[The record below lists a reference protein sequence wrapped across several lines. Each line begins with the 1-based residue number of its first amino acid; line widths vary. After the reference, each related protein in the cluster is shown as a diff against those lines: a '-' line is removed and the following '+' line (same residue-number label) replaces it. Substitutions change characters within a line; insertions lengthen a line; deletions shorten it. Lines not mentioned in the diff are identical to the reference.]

1 METDMEKIYRLSILV
16 FLALCGMALTAH
28 SQEQAALTIYVHE
41 SDLNGTMLSGVQVT
55 GTDAAG
61 NDFAGITDSDGVVVI
76 YGEPGTW
83 QFTFSKEGYES
94 ADLNYDVAET
104 EEAAAYLLKETLT
117 QEDSSQDEVA
127 LTVHVHEGDLN
138 GTLLSGVQIV
148 GEDAAGN
155 EFAGVTD
162 SNGAVVIYGP
172 PGTWQFTFFKDG
184 YETLDLSYD
193 VAETEEAAAYL
204 EKTA

>member
-1 METDMEKIYRLSILV
+1 MEKIYRLAILV
-16 FLALCGMALTAH
+16 FLALCGMALTAY
-28 SQEQAALTIYVHE
+28 SQEQVALTIYVHE

-61 NDFAGITDSDGVVVI
+61 NDFVGITDSDGVVVI
-76 YGEPGTW
+76 YGNPGTW
-83 QFTFSKEGYES
+83 QFAFSKEGYES
-94 ADLNYDVAET
+94 VDLNYDVAET
-104 EEAAAYLLKETLT
+104 EEAAAYLDKETLT
-117 QEDSSQDEVA
+117 QEDSSQGEVV
-127 LTVHVHEGDLN
+127 LTVYVHEGDLN
-138 GTLLSGVQIV
+138 GTLLSDVQIV

-162 SNGAVVIYGP
+162 FNGAVVIYGQ
-172 PGTWQFTFFKDG
+172 PGTWQFTFSKED

-193 VAETEEAAAYL
+193 IAETEEAAVYL

>member
-1 METDMEKIYRLSILV
+1 MEIDMEKIYRLAILV
-16 FLALCGMALTAH
+16 FLALCGMALTAY

-41 SDLNGTMLSGVQVT
+41 SDLNGTMLSGVQIT

-61 NDFAGITDSDGVVVI
+61 NEFAGITDSDGAVVV
-76 YGEPGTW
+76 YGNPGTW
-83 QFTFSKEGYES
+83 QFAFSKEGYES
-94 ADLNYDVAET
+94 VDLSYDVAET
-104 EEAAAYLLKETLT
+104 EEAAAYLKKETT
-117 QEDSSQDEVA
+117 SQDEVA
-127 LTVHVHEGDLN
+127 LTVYVHEGNLN
-138 GTLLSGVQIV
+138 GTLLSSVQIV

-162 SNGAVVIYGP
+162 SNGAVVIYGQ
-172 PGTWQFTFFKDG
+172 PGTWQFAFSKEG
-184 YETLDLSYD
+184 YESVDLSYD

>member
-1 METDMEKIYRLSILV
+1 MEIDMEKIYRLVILV
-16 FLALCGMALTAH
+16 FLALCGMALTAY

-41 SDLNGTMLSGVQVT
+41 SDLNGTMLSGVQVV
-55 GTDAAG
+55 GEDAAG

-83 QFTFSKEGYES
+83 QFAFSKEGYES
-94 ADLNYDVAET
+94 VDLSYDVAET
-104 EEAAAYLLKETLT
+104 EEAAAYLQKTT
-117 QEDSSQDEVA
+117 SSLEEVA
-127 LTVHVHEGDLN
+127 LTIYVHEGDLN
-138 GTLLSGVQIV
+138 GTLLSDVQIM

-162 SNGAVVIYGP
+162 SNGAVVIYGQ
-172 PGTWQFTFFKDG
+172 PGTWQFTFFKEG
-184 YETLDLSYD
+184 YESLDLSYD
-193 VAETEEAAAYL
+193 VAETETAAAYL